1 MKLIGKIII
10 IKNPKVGKFGD
21 DYAEL
26 KKRKIEEETDE
37 TKKNKLQLTLV
48 NYGQFLKDPHVI
60 SGYLCDDKIISQCL
74 EGKKNVR
81 DIVLINTGMDTFD
94 YYEEYGAELKAVYT
108 FIPKDEDFKDEVDG
122 DTVILEDV
130 YVKAKRNVDYIEAPD
145 ELFSRNHLVY
155 RKTWLCRFF
164 SDYSIVGDFF
174 MKKVDLLHW
183 Q

>member
-1 MKLIGKIII
+1 MYFPYLRGRQNELLCLRELLETNRLYDTIIPIIEPVRCNSTFFATLTKFIEADRKIII

-26 KKRKIEEETDE
+26 KKKIEEETDE

-122 DTVILEDV
+122 DTVILGMME
-130 YVKAKRNVDYIEAPD
+130 
-145 ELFSRNHLVY
+145 
-155 RKTWLCRFF
+155 
-164 SDYSIVGDFF
+164 
-174 MKKVDLLHW
+174 
-183 Q
+183 